1 MKLTETELEIMEIL
15 WSVGAP
21 MSQGDIIAYAAD
33 KPLKENSIKVL
44 LGHLLRKEMIQV
56 VGFVRSGKV
65 YARTFAPVYSREE
78 YFAKEAATRVGDL
91 SALFSALLKQ
101 ADISEEALTEL
112 ANMIEQKK
120 REIKET

>member
-21 MSQGDIIAYAAD
+21 MSQGDIIAHAAD

-44 LGHLLRKEMIQV
+44 LGHLVRKEMIQV

-65 YARTFAPVYSREE
+65 YARTFVPVCSREE
-78 YFAKEAATRVGDL
+78 YFAREAAARVGDL
-91 SALFSALLKQ
+91 PVLFSALLKQ
-101 ADISEEALTEL
+101 SDISEETLKEL
-112 ANMIEQKK
+112 ENMIEQKK
-120 REIKET
+120 REIGET